1 MRWALLSGY
10 PTALLWVHPPEHS
23 PFSSP
28 PSLTT
33 DEFSTT
39 SLLAGVVAICDS
51 GAPPLYV
58 RIIAS
63 LTYLF
68 VLRLFLSM
76 TALPLTR
83 EQAYQ
88 LVEKKI
94 GVNNLLKHILAV
106 EAGMRKLAQHF
117 GEDVEYWGLTGLLHD
132 LDYNETK
139 DDEARHTYL
148 TGDWLA
154 EFNLPGDM
162 LYAIHAHPGHVPCKS
177 QLDYALFTIDPAS
190 GFLVACALMHPEKRL
205 AALDGEF
212 MLRRFKEKRFA
223 AGASRENMAAC
234 ENLGLEVDEFLM
246 LVRDGMLTI
255 SDQLG
260 L

>member
-1 MRWALLSGY
+1 MA
-10 PTALLWVHPPEHS
+10 E
-23 PFSSP
+23 
-28 PSLTT
+28 
-33 DEFSTT
+33 
-39 SLLAGVVAICDS
+39 
-51 GAPPLYV
+51 
-58 RIIAS
+58 
-63 LTYLF
+63 
-68 VLRLFLSM
+68 
-76 TALPLTR
+76 LPLTR
-83 EQAYQ
+83 EQAYRMV
-88 LVEKKI
+88 VEKI

-106 EAGMRKLAQHF
+106 EAGMRKLAEHF

-148 TGDWLA
+148 TSEWLT
-154 EFNLPGDM
+154 EYKLPEEM

-177 QLDYALFTIDPAS
+177 RLDYALFTVDPAT
-190 GFLVACALMHPEKRL
+190 GFIVACALMHPEKRL
-205 AALDGEF
+205 RAVDEQF

-223 AGASRENMAAC
+223 AGASRESMSAC
-234 ENLGLEVDEFLM
+234 SHLGLELGQFLL